1 MLTILFWVVLTPLI
15 LYLIAVALL
24 VCQVEFL
31 KAAFGR

>member
-24 VCQVEFL
+24 VCLVEFV
-31 KAAFGR
+31 KAMTG

>member
-1 MLTILFWVVLTPLI
+1 MLTILFWVVVTPLI

-24 VCQVEFL
+24 VCLVELL